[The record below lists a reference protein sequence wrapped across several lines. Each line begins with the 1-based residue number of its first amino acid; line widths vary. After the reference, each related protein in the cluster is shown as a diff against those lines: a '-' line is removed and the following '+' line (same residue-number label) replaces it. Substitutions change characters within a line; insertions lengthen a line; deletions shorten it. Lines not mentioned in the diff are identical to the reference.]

1 MTIQIIEV
9 RDKIIIN
16 EENNTIQIIE
26 QPNKI
31 VISDV
36 GVQGPKGDSG
46 TGIASINGLTNL
58 NQSIVIGASGNDT
71 NIVSATNTHTIN
83 IPTSSTTKRGV
94 LSSTDWTAFNSKQ
107 SALGFAPE
115 NIANKENATLD
126 NSATKY
132 PTNNLVKSQLDL
144 KVGIS
149 NTETISGIKTFSSN
163 ITITATPTIANH
175 SARIQDVQ
183 NSATTIT
190 NTIGQNNGI
199 ASLGA
204 DGKVPANQLPSY
216 VDDVLEYN
224 NLAGFP
230 ATGEDGKIYVAKDTN
245 KIYRWSGTQYVE
257 ISASLALGETS
268 STAFAGDKGKTAYDH
283 SQIIAGNPHGTTK
296 AQIGLSDVDNTS
308 DLSKPISTAT
318 QSALDNKVDKEAGK
332 SLSTNDYTNL
342 EKSKLAGIQN
352 GATQN
357 QTDAYLLDR
366 TNHTGAQAISTV
378 SGLQS
383 ALDNKVDKIGIVG
396 ASLGSASKTPSIT
409 HNAQGQITFAS
420 EQNIQIAQSQV
431 NNLTTD
437 LSTKL
442 NNALLNSK
450 IFVGN
455 ASDVAT
461 PVTMSGDVTILNTG
475 FTAIGNLKVTNAMLQ
490 GSIDNSKL
498 LNNYITIN
506 GSPIALGGTVSIT
519 NYTAGSGLQLIGNTF
534 FVPTAGISLYQ
545 INTIGQYS
553 ALANLTNT
561 TANAIATD
569 VVDVVGSGVITVV
582 NGAKSVFGI
591 AGNNLTISIPA
602 ATNSVDGYLVA
613 TDRTLFNNKFGNQA
627 NQFTALTA
635 KSTLVDNDV
644 LVVEDSAAAAYTK
657 KKTLMSDVWTY
668 TSTKTGTFTNKT
680 LSDST
685 TFFGNVSDVSK
696 KLIFSLGG
704 AVTAKTLTIA
714 SAHTLDRTITLPDAT
729 DTLVGRDTTDTLT
742 NKSIS
747 ASQINSGVL
756 SSAQIPQTLSAGT
769 YTVSS
774 GALVVQGIQAGVTT
788 TNPFGYF
795 KYNAYGTFSPGV
807 GSIGINATN
816 RIYTQFEFVVASDER
831 IKNIINK
838 SDSKADLEI
847 LKQIQITDYQYKD
860 KLRYGDKIHKKVIAQ
875 QIQPIFPQ
883 AVSTTTEF
891 VPDIM
896 KMASVSDRNRINLS
910 NTDLVAGDFVRLVRQ
925 DDQVDVQV
933 DVQVVAVKEKYFE
946 VKSFLENQIEFSLE
960 DQEVFVYGK
969 SVDNFHI
976 VDYDEL
982 TTLAISSIQELH
994 SNIQE
999 LNSKLNNFIN
1009 SKN

>member
-46 TGIASINGLTNL
+46 AGIASINGLTNL
-58 NQSIVIGASGNDT
+58 NQSIVIGASENDI
-71 NIVSATNTHTIN
+71 NIVSATNIHTIN
-83 IPTSSTTKRGV
+83 IPTASATKRGA
-94 LSSTDWTAFNSKQ
+94 LSSANWQTFNSKQ
-107 SALGFAPE
+107 NALGFTPE
-115 NIANKENATLD
+115 DVANKENTTLD
-126 NSATKY
+126 TSTTKY
-132 PTNNLVKSQLDL
+132 PTNNLVK
-144 KVGIS
+144 
-149 NTETISGIKTFSSN
+149 
-163 ITITATPTIANH
+163 
-175 SARIQDVQ
+175 
-183 NSATTIT
+183 TTI
-190 NTIGQNNGI
+190 
-199 ASLGA
+199 
-204 DGKVPANQLPSY
+204 
-216 VDDVLEYN
+216 
-224 NLAGFP
+224 
-230 ATGEDGKIYVAKDTN
+230 
-245 KIYRWSGTQYVE
+245 
-257 ISASLALGETS
+257 
-268 STAFAGDKGKTAYDH
+268 
-283 SQIIAGNPHGTTK
+283 
-296 AQIGLSDVDNTS
+296 
-308 DLSKPISTAT
+308 DL
-318 QSALDNKVDKEAGK
+318 KVDKEAGK

-378 SGLQS
+378 SGLQTALDDKADELDLQNHIGNTNNPHATTKTQIGLS
-383 ALDNKVDKIGIVG
+383 NADNTSDLSKPISTATQTALDNKVDKIGIIG

-455 ASDVAT
+455 ASNVAEAQS
-461 PVTMSGDVTILNTG
+461 VGGDATITNTG
-475 FTAIGNLKVTNAMLQ
+475 VLTVGNGAVISKVLS
-490 GSIDNSKL
+490 G
-498 LNNYITIN
+498 LN
-506 GSPIALGGTVSIT
+506 IAGGTVNSTDSILIAFGKLQNQLNGVVVSNVSSVNGFTGAVNLTTT
-519 NYTAGSGLQLIGNTF
+519 NIPEGTNKKYVSDAQLVVLGNTSNTNTGDNTVGSGLALVGNTLSI
-534 FVPTAGISLYQ
+534 PADAITPNQ
-545 INTIGQYS
+545 IAKIKANS
-553 ALANLTNT
+553 ALANLNNATD
-561 TANAIATD
+561 NAIATD

-591 AGNNLTISIPA
+591 AGYNLTISIPS
-602 ATNSVDGYLVA
+602 ATNSVDGYLAA

-644 LVVEDSAAAAYTK
+644 LVLEDSAAAAYTK
-657 KKTLMSDVWTY
+657 KKTLLSDVWTY

-704 AVTAKTLTIA
+704 AVTAKTMTIV
-714 SAHTLDRTITLPDAT
+714 SSHTLDRTITLPDAT

-774 GALVVQGIQAGVTT
+774 GGFVVQGIQAGVNT

-816 RIYTQFEFVVASDER
+816 RIYTQYEFVVASDER

-883 AVSTTTEF
+883 AVSTTTGF

-896 KMASVSDRNRINLS
+896 KMASVSDHNRINLS
-910 NTDLVAGDFVRLVRQ
+910 NTNLVAGDFVRLVMKNHKE
-925 DDQVDVQV
+925 V

-946 VKSFLENQIEFSLE
+946 VKSSLEDQIQFSLE

-969 SVDNFHI
+969 RVDDFHI
-976 VDYDEL
+976 VDYDAL
-982 TTLAISSIQELH
+982 NMLAISTIQQLHSTIQELDA
-994 SNIQE
+994 
-999 LNSKLNNFIN
+999 KLNNFIN

>member
-46 TGIASINGLTNL
+46 AGIASINGLTNL
-58 NQSIVIGASGNDT
+58 NQSIVIGASENDI
-71 NIVSATNTHTIN
+71 NIVSATNIHTIN
-83 IPTSSTTKRGV
+83 IPTASATKRGA
-94 LSSTDWTAFNSKQ
+94 LSSANWQTFNSKQ
-107 SALGFAPE
+107 NALGFTPE
-115 NIANKENATLD
+115 DVANKENTTLD
-126 NSATKY
+126 TSTTKY
-132 PTNNLVKSQLDL
+132 PTNNLVKTKIDL
-144 KVGIS
+144 
-149 NTETISGIKTFSSN
+149 
-163 ITITATPTIANH
+163 
-175 SARIQDVQ
+175 
-183 NSATTIT
+183 
-190 NTIGQNNGI
+190 
-199 ASLGA
+199 
-204 DGKVPANQLPSY
+204 
-216 VDDVLEYN
+216 
-224 NLAGFP
+224 
-230 ATGEDGKIYVAKDTN
+230 
-245 KIYRWSGTQYVE
+245 
-257 ISASLALGETS
+257 
-268 STAFAGDKGKTAYDH
+268 
-283 SQIIAGNPHGTTK
+283 
-296 AQIGLSDVDNTS
+296 
-308 DLSKPISTAT
+308 
-318 QSALDNKVDKEAGK
+318 KVDKEAGK

-378 SGLQS
+378 SGLQT
-383 ALDNKVDKIGIVG
+383 ALDDKVDKIGIIG
-396 ASLGSASKTPSIT
+396 ASLGSVSKTLFIIY
-409 HNAQGQITFAS
+409 NAQGQITFVS

-442 NNALLNSK
+442 NNALLDGK

-455 ASDVAT
+455 ALNVAT
-461 PVTMSGDVTILNTG
+461 PVAMSGDVTILNTG
-475 FTAIGNLKVTNAMLQ
+475 VATIGNLKVTNAMLQ

-519 NYTAGSGLQLIGNTF
+519 NYTAGSGLVLVGNQF
-534 FVPTAGISLYQ
+534 SVPADGITPNQ
-545 INTIGQYS
+545 IAKIKANS
-553 ALANLTNT
+553 ALANLNNITD
-561 TANAIATD
+561 NAIATD

-591 AGNNLTISIPA
+591 AGNNLTISIPS
-602 ATNSVDGYLVA
+602 ATNSVSGYLSS
-613 TDRTLFNNKFGNQA
+613 TDRTLFNSKFGDQA

-657 KKTLMSDVWTY
+657 KKTLLSDVWTY
-668 TSTKTGTFTNKT
+668 TSTKSGTFTNKT

-714 SAHTLDRTITLPDAT
+714 STHTLDRTITLPDAT

-769 YTVSS
+769 YTVTS
-774 GALVVQGIQAGVTT
+774 GAFVVQGIQAGVTT

-816 RIYTQFEFVVASDER
+816 RIYTQYEFVVASDER

-883 AVSTTTEF
+883 AVSTTTGF
-891 VPDIM
+891 LPDIM
-896 KMASVSDRNRINLS
+896 KIASVSDHNRINLS
-910 NTDLVAGDFVRLVRQ
+910 NTNLVAGDFVRLVMKNHKEV
-925 DDQVDVQV
+925 DLQVVAVKEV

-946 VKSFLENQIEFSLE
+946 VKSSLEDQIQFSLE

-969 SVDNFHI
+969 RVDDFHI
-976 VDYDEL
+976 VDYDKL
-982 TTLAISSIQELH
+982 ITLAISTIQELH

-999 LNSKLNNFIN
+999 LDAKLNNFIN